1 MSYIQSMI
9 SWQTNK
15 QEFVS
20 HDQKKNQ
27 AIELTKI
34 SEKVGLGRRSIEAAM
49 NMLHILKDAE
59 KQADMMRENMK
70 RYKKE
75 IEMEL
80 TKMKDKRL
88 TWNIKQRRLQYAKQK
103 KSH

>member
-1 MSYIQSMI
+1 
-9 SWQTNK
+9 
-15 QEFVS
+15 
-20 HDQKKNQ
+20 
-27 AIELTKI
+27 
-34 SEKVGLGRRSIEAAM
+34 M
-49 NMLHILKDAE
+49 NMLHILKDVE

-88 TWNIKQRRLQYAKQK
+88 TWNIK
-103 KSH
+103 